1 MRVDATTANPAG
13 DGFLAA
19 ARRSARVGQSRP
31 VNRLLGR
38 DGWRPRRAPRRPRR
52 AVSAAKSPRFI
63 GRAEGLLGF
72 QPSKPVFAG
81 RKPSIGPQLA
91 VKRPTNSLFPQRHQV
106 VVEVAA
112 AAAGDLVEWHAAVLR
127 VRANTPPQGP
137 GRLGSAGSRCRL
149 GLIGA
154 VRQAAPGRLVVE
166 IGMVDLVKPGEL
178 GGYFQA
184 QRSDGG

>member
-1 MRVDATTANPAG
+1 MAASIGHLGGLGELFRLPNHPG
-13 DGFLAA
+13 LLA
-19 ARRSARVGQSRP
+19 
-31 VNRLLGR
+31 
-38 DGWRPRRAPRRPRR
+38 GWRVCWVFNPPNQYSPAENRRLAPSWR
-52 AVSAAKSPRFI
+52 SN
-63 GRAEGLLGF
+63 G
-72 QPSKPVFAG
+72 
-81 RKPSIGPQLA
+81 
-91 VKRPTNSLFPQRHQV
+91 PTNSLFPQRRQV

-154 VRQAAPGRLVVE
+154 VGQAAPGRLVVE